1 MNNSHSKLTK
11 ECRAS
16 TLSPLYQYVSTEDKF
31 CIKSL
36 ATLNEQVL
44 RTVFVVSSSMKLILV
59 MSFSA
64 LFLFGA
70 SLPGILSSGPF
81 SEDTTPA
88 PDELEQLTE
97 HVLLIVVDGV
107 PRTVFDD
114 SEMMPF
120 LASFDSYGVKIP
132 VETSE
137 LTLTGAC
144 VKEMATGRHASPLDA
159 IRNWEVTNEVKND
172 PFYHAAFRGD
182 SVAFSGFYVWNNLY
196 PDAMFTHRTSA
207 DYGFEDIREADNE
220 ALAVVDEWLESS
232 EHHLMVSH
240 LGGTDHA
247 AHIYGLESTKYKER
261 MQELD
266 GQLEAI
272 FRNAPENWTVILT
285 ADHGLTKYG
294 GHALGTGAVAEEV
307 YLFAHGQGIRTPI
320 ALNEP
325 MEQRDISMLLSALL
339 KLDLPVTSD
348 AKIPIDAL
356 DVDAEQQVLIEQ
368 WNWMNVLAY
377 NDLVEEEFGT
387 GLQGLSEQPDW
398 DELGDDIVPIPLVPL
413 LLTTILTCLIFFA
426 MYRLMPTGLVSV
438 ISGRIQIA
446 SLLAFAIGLYL
457 FLFELRDASEDF
469 SGRWIRKI
477 LGSFPVLLIA
487 LYFIVNKNFRHRN
500 EVPLLIVGLSILLF
514 FYPEMRFSMIT
525 IAAAPLGIYLVKMDT
540 ERFTTSEKGMLS
552 VFFFLYFY
560 QLIDYLPRFFT
571 GLSLQALVNIDLLYK
586 PMQRIVLSSIPSSL
600 VSSFLIV
607 TLFAFLLNTK
617 KDDMKFKT
625 QWPPIAVLLSIFIL
639 SAVQSTIFDWVLIS
653 MMMLCAIVSFLPD
666 MRTWIRVRLGHSP
679 SEIILLAWVGPTW
692 GYFPAFTALL
702 FGRTLPKLIAMID
715 ASSFIEQS
723 SLHNRVAKAT
733 LAISLLYCIWFN
745 FSLLTPLGLLEFNP
759 SKVIVTGGFFGARS
773 DPSIAWMGMMILFP
787 PLYAL
792 GFMLYRLGEE
802 VGLDDTLFLISFFL
816 LSHAASYWAGLYFT
830 EYFVMLSTAS
840 LFYGAILILGAITTV
855 LLNINSSTSMAQEI
869 D

>member
-1 MNNSHSKLTK
+1 
-11 ECRAS
+11 
-16 TLSPLYQYVSTEDKF
+16 
-31 CIKSL
+31 
-36 ATLNEQVL
+36 
-44 RTVFVVSSSMKLILV
+44 MKLILA

-64 LFLFGA
+64 LFLIGA

-88 PDELEQLTE
+88 PDELEQLTD

-114 SEMMPF
+114 PEMMPF
-120 LASFDSYGVKIP
+120 IASFDSYGVKIP

-272 FRNAPENWTVILT
+272 FRDAPENWTVILT

-307 YLFAHGQGIRTPI
+307 YLFAHGQGIRTPTT
-320 ALNEP
+320 LNEP

-348 AKIPIDAL
+348 AKIPIGAL
-356 DVDAEQQVLIEQ
+356 DLDAEQQALFEQ
-368 WNWMNVLAY
+368 WNWMNVLAH
-377 NDLVEEEFGT
+377 NELVEEEFGT
-387 GLQGLSEQPDW
+387 GLEGLSEQPDW
-398 DELGDDIVPIPLVPL
+398 DALGDDVVSIPLVPI
-413 LLTTILTCLIFFA
+413 LLTVLLSCSIFYA
-426 MYRLMPTGLVSV
+426 MYRLLPSGLVSV
-438 ISGRIQIA
+438 RSSRIQIA
-446 SLLAFAIGLYL
+446 SLVAFAIGLYL
-457 FLFELRDASEDF
+457 FLFELRDASEAF

-477 LGSFPVLLIA
+477 LGSFTVLLIA

-500 EVPLLIVGLSILLF
+500 EVPLLIAGLSMLLF
-514 FYPEMRFSMIT
+514 FYPEIRFSMIT
-525 IAAAPLGIYLVKMDT
+525 IAAAPFGIYLVRMNK
-540 ERFTTSEKGMLS
+540 ERFTTSERGLLY

-560 QLIDYLPRFFT
+560 QLIDYMPRFFT

-586 PMQRIVLSSIPSSL
+586 PMQRIVLSSIPSNL
-600 VSSFLIV
+600 VSSLLIV
-607 TLFAFLLNTK
+607 TLFAFLLNTEK
-617 KDDMKFKT
+617 NGVSFNI
-625 QWPPIAVLLSIFIL
+625 QWVPIVVLLSIFSL
-639 SAVQSTIFDWVLIS
+639 SAVQSTRFDWILIGL
-653 MMMLCAIVSFLPD
+653 MLLCAIASFLPN
-666 MRTWIRVRLGHSP
+666 MRTWIQDRLGLFP
-679 SEIILLAWVGPTW
+679 SEIILLAWVEPTW
-692 GYFPAFTALL
+692 GYFPAFTALF
-702 FGRTLPKLIAMID
+702 FGRTLPKLIGMINE
-715 ASSFIEQS
+715 SPMIEQS

-733 LAISLLYCIWFN
+733 LAISLLYCIWYN
-745 FSLLTPLGLLEFNP
+745 LSLLTPLGLLEFNP

-792 GFMLYRLGEE
+792 GFMLYRIGEE
-802 VGLDDTLFLISFFL
+802 VGIEDTLSLISFFL
-816 LSHAASYWAGLYFT
+816 LSHAAAYWSGLFYT
-830 EYFVMLSTAS
+830 EYFVMLTTAS
-840 LFYGAILILGAITTV
+840 LFYASILFMGGISSILLRV
-855 LLNINSSTSMAQEI
+855 HPSRSLS
-869 D
+869 

>member
-1 MNNSHSKLTK
+1 
-11 ECRAS
+11 
-16 TLSPLYQYVSTEDKF
+16 
-31 CIKSL
+31 
-36 ATLNEQVL
+36 
-44 RTVFVVSSSMKLILV
+44 

-64 LFLFGA
+64 LFLIGA

-88 PDELEQLTE
+88 PDEVEQLTD

-114 SEMMPF
+114 PEMMPF
-120 LASFDSYGVKIP
+120 IASFDSYGVKIP

-220 ALAVVDEWLESS
+220 ALVVVDEWLESS

-272 FRNAPENWTVILT
+272 FRDAPENWTVILT

-307 YLFAHGQGIRTPI
+307 YLFAHGQGIRTPTT
-320 ALNEP
+320 LTEP

-348 AKIPIDAL
+348 AKIPIGAL
-356 DVDAEQQVLIEQ
+356 DVDAEQQALIEQ
-368 WNWMNVLAY
+368 WNWMNVLAH
-377 NDLVEEEFGT
+377 NELVEEEFGT
-387 GLQGLSEQPDW
+387 GLEGLSDQPDW
-398 DELGDDIVPIPLVPL
+398 DVLGDELVSIPLVPI
-413 LLTTILTCLIFFA
+413 LLTVLLSCSIFYA
-426 MYRLMPTGLVSV
+426 MHRSMPSGLVSV
-438 ISGRIQIA
+438 TSSRIQIA
-446 SLLAFAIGLYL
+446 SLVASAIGLYL
-457 FLFELRDASEDF
+457 FLFELRDASEAF

-477 LGSFPVLLIA
+477 LGSFTVLLIA

-500 EVPLLIVGLSILLF
+500 EVPLLIVGLSLLLF

-525 IAAAPLGIYLVKMDT
+525 IAAAPFGIYLVRMNKQ
-540 ERFTTSEKGMLS
+540 RFTTSERGLLY

-560 QLIDYLPRFFT
+560 QLIDYMPRFFT

-607 TLFAFLLNTK
+607 TLFAFLLNTEK
-617 KDDMKFKT
+617 NEVSFNI
-625 QWPPIAVLLSIFIL
+625 QWVPIVVLLSIFSL
-639 SAVQSTIFDWVLIS
+639 SAVQSTLFDWILICL
-653 MMMLCAIVSFLPD
+653 MLLCAIASFLPN
-666 MRTWIRVRLGHSP
+666 MRTWIRDRLDLFP

-702 FGRTLPKLIAMID
+702 FGRTLPKLIGMINE
-715 ASSFIEQS
+715 SPMIEHS

-733 LAISLLYCIWFN
+733 LAISLLYCIWYN

-802 VGLDDTLFLISFFL
+802 VGIEDTLSLISFFL
-816 LSHAASYWAGLYFT
+816 LSHAAAYWAGLYFT

-840 LFYGAILILGAITTV
+840 LFYVGILLLGAITSV
-855 LLNINSSTSMAQEI
+855 LLKINSRTLMVQEI